1 VCDYECIVINNPF
14 RLSPAIMI
22 YHPISFIDAPL
33 LALQNP
39 IIGYQGGN
47 PLIGKSSDMIGWL
60 TINN

>member
-1 VCDYECIVINNPF
+1 MSYVCDYECIVINNPF

-39 IIGYQGGN
+39 MIGYQGGN
-47 PLIGKSSDMIGWL
+47 PLI
-60 TINN
+60 